1 MEIKI
6 DEKLQDLIPH
16 PTPEALKQLE
26 ENVVTYGCR
35 DALIVAEDGTLVDG
49 HNRYSICTK
58 HGIPFKTET
67 MHFDSR
73 EDMIIFICKN
83 QADEPIVSTYG
94 DSAET
99 IAICGLLHDVCKA
112 NFYKATTRNVKND
125 ETGKW
130 EKVPYYS
137 IEEKFP
143 FGHGE
148 KSVFL
153 IERFMKLTPEE
164 AVAIR
169 FHMGEFEKER
179 STSDA
184 YSKYPLAVMLHV
196 SDLLATYMDE
206 KEE

>member
-1 MEIKI
+1 MSTT
-6 DEKLQDLIPH
+6 DEFIQIFNDSIHREGADSLLLWLESTDFFTAPASTKYHSCHEGGLCEHSLNVYKRLHRVFFGENSIEH
-16 PTPEALKQLE
+16 GNEAKE
-26 ENVVTYGCR
+26 KE
-35 DALIVAEDGTLVDG
+35 
-49 HNRYSICTK
+49 SIT
-58 HGIPFKTET
+58 
-67 MHFDSR
+67 
-73 EDMIIFICKN
+73 
-83 QADEPIVSTYG
+83 
-94 DSAET
+94 
-99 IAICGLLHDVCKA
+99 ICGLLHDVCKA
-112 NFYKATTRNVKND
+112 NFYKASTRNVKND

-130 EKVPYYS
+130 EKKPYYA
-137 IEEKFP
+137 IDEKFP

-196 SDLLATYMDE
+196 SDLEATFLDE

>member
-1 MEIKI
+1 MNTKDEFIQIFNGNISREGSATLLDWLESTDFFMAPASTRYHSCHEGGLCEHSLNVYHRLMNNI
-6 DEKLQDLIPH
+6 DEDPMDCHIIE
-16 PTPEALKQLE
+16 T
-26 ENVVTYGCR
+26 VT
-35 DALIVAEDGTLVDG
+35 
-49 HNRYSICTK
+49 
-58 HGIPFKTET
+58 
-67 MHFDSR
+67 
-73 EDMIIFICKN
+73 
-83 QADEPIVSTYG
+83 
-94 DSAET
+94 
-99 IAICGLLHDVCKA
+99 ICGLLHDVCKA

-125 ETGKW
+125 ETGRW

-137 IEEKFP
+137 VEEKFP

-184 YSKYPLAVMLHV
+184 YSKFPLAVMLHIA
-196 SDLLATYMDE
+196 DLSATFLDE